1 MPNRNPVMTS
11 SRVVNHAI
19 GLAPARRGL
28 AAGTSGMRCRRHGAE
43 CGNPLIC
50 APKRS
55 AEEFVAEDWVSV
67 AEAITG
73 RMRELKL
80 SQRDLAVH
88 SNVSVATIRE
98 IQRHRIKRRRNPRTL
113 ESLSESLGWPRQHL
127 DAVLNGR
134 LPQDPAE
141 PAGDDGDLR
150 SRLDL
155 LEQRLDT
162 IADVMHRIDAKIDV
176 IAGHWLGAAG
186 HEPEAAGTSA
196 GVPAARS
203 GPSEPGS

>member
-1 MPNRNPVMTS
+1 MPKRNPVMTS

-43 CGNPLIC
+43 CGNPLMC

-55 AEEFVAEDWVSV
+55 AEEFVAEDWVAV

-98 IQRHRIKRRRNPRTL
+98 IQRHRIKRRREPPPGFPPPGPGL
-113 ESLSESLGWPRQHL
+113 
-127 DAVLNGR
+127 VGR
-134 LPQDPAE
+134 EAE
-141 PAGDDGDLR
+141 PVQA
-150 SRLDL
+150 
-155 LEQRLDT
+155 
-162 IADVMHRIDAKIDV
+162 
-176 IAGHWLGAAG
+176 
-186 HEPEAAGTSA
+186 HERR
-196 GVPAARS
+196 VPAR
-203 GPSEPGS
+203 P

>member
-1 MPNRNPVMTS
+1 M
-11 SRVVNHAI
+11 
-19 GLAPARRGL
+19 
-28 AAGTSGMRCRRHGAE
+28 
-43 CGNPLIC
+43 
-50 APKRS
+50 
-55 AEEFVAEDWVSV
+55 AEDWVAV

-150 SRLDL
+150 SRLDQ
-155 LEQRLDT
+155 LEQRLGT
-162 IADVMHRIDAKIDV
+162 IADVVHRIDAKIDV
-176 IAGHWLGAAG
+176 IVGHWHGASGHGASGHGASGHGASGHGASGQPGREQGDAG
-186 HEPEAAGTSA
+186 PEPEAAGTSA